1 VARTYPC
8 AENGGDGVHGDP
20 FRDSGEVIGVRDAP
34 LKKEKREEGKKKKK
48 EERISWTIRIRSDL
62 QREDEGTKTDLL
74 ERAIDAEAVVLGLRA
89 VGLEEEGEVR
99 KSAFQ
104 ARDASNEEG
113 EMSN

>member
-1 VARTYPC
+1 MGATASMAIP
-8 AENGGDGVHGDP
+8 
-20 FRDSGEVIGVRDAP
+20 SGIAVRWLAYETHHWRRR
-34 LKKEKREEGKKKKK
+34 KEGKKKKK